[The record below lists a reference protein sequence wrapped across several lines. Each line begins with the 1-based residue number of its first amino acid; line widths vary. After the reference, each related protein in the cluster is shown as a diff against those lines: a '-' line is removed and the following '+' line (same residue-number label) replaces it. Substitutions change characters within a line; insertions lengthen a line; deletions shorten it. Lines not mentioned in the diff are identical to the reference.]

1 MSESKEEIK
10 IPDGFTKIAT
20 DFINDIL
27 ITFPEY
33 TNIIKRWWNLP
44 NCEKLIDDSTAELN
58 LFKHCLKMFPERFF
72 DILNKNV
79 DIFTDDSSNANT
91 EFLPGIVFKYLWKCE
106 ISDNTRETIWKY
118 LQLMLFSVISS
129 VNNPSD
135 LGDAAKIFENMDED
149 LIKSKLA
156 ETLEGMQHM
165 FENNS
170 GNNEGTST
178 FANTPPPS
186 AEDIHAHL
194 NDMMKGKL
202 GKFAMEF
209 AEETAKDLNLDM
221 ENDSN
226 AKDAFQKLFKN
237 PGNLMNVVKNV
248 GTKIDEKIKSGELTQ
263 SEIISEGMD
272 ILNKMKSVPGMENI
286 QNMFSQMGLGKNAKV
301 NMSAMEAQMQHNL
314 KMAQMKERMRKK
326 AETKTPATTTTSTS
340 APAQRQSEPTS
351 LSDAQLESLFNNNN
365 NNTSEPEKSKKKK
378 KSKK

>member
-1 MSESKEEIK
+1 MSETKEEIK
-10 IPDGFTKIAT
+10 IPEGFTKIAT

-44 NCEKLIDDSTAELN
+44 NCEKLMDDSVAELN
-58 LFKHCLKMFPERFF
+58 LFKHCLKIFPERFF

-79 DIFTDDSSNANT
+79 DIFTDDASTVNT

-129 VNNPSD
+129 VNNPTD

-156 ETLEGMQHM
+156 ETLEGMQNM
-165 FENNS
+165 FGNS
-170 GNNEGTST
+170 EDSSSST
-178 FANTPPPS
+178 FANMPAPS
-186 AEDIHAHL
+186 AEDIHTHL

-221 ENDSN
+221 GNDTN

-301 NMSAMEAQMQHNL
+301 NMSAMEAQMQQSL

-326 AETKTPATTTTSTS
+326 AETKMPTTTSTS
-340 APAQRQSEPTS
+340 TQQSTTTS
-351 LSDAQLESLFNNNN
+351 LSDAQLESLFNN